1 MNEYGHIIMNIEQI
15 LKNKGISKNKICKEL
30 DIPRP
35 NFNRYCKNSFKG
47 SMQILFVNY
56 VIILSV
62 T

>member
-15 LKNKGISKNKICKEL
+15 LKNKGIRIYLDLILIDIAKIL
-30 DIPRP
+30 
-35 NFNRYCKNSFKG
+35 FKG

>member
-15 LKNKGISKNKICKEL
+15 LKNKGISKIKYAKNWIYLDLILIDIAKIL
-30 DIPRP
+30 
-35 NFNRYCKNSFKG
+35 FKG